1 MAYTDIEIYTRDIDW
16 FVYDTSN
23 IHIHVASA
31 GGILPYMIRINDE
44 QNEQNL
50 ELVNSL
56 QDIYSEKEIEINRN
70 ILELAQI
77 KEQDLQFYLRDFISM
92 AQKGFYSFDKTNINK
107 PEDTIYHLVAKPRGN
122 AKMEKRL
129 FSQNFMV
136 ENSLLEQIDSWQSID
151 LISIIDKTSQ
161 L

>member
-16 FVYDTSN
+16 FIYDSSN

-50 ELVNSL
+50 ELTNSL
-56 QDIYSEKEIEINRN
+56 QEIYSEKEIEINPN
-70 ILELAQI
+70 IIELAQI

-92 AQKGFYSFDKTNINK
+92 AKKRFYSFDKTNIGN
-107 PEDTIYHLVAKPRGN
+107 PEDTFYHLVAKPMGYCRKENG
-122 AKMEKRL
+122 L
-129 FSQNFMV
+129 FSPEFSIGDNLH
-136 ENSLLEQIDSWQSID
+136 EYIDIWQPFD
-151 LISIIDKTSQ
+151 LISIIDKASQ